1 MSNAS
6 SATGDSASISTQ
18 STFMDRFL
26 DRIERTGNRLPDP
39 AMLFVYCLGLALVL
53 SALFSMV
60 NFDYINP
67 RTGEALQVNNLLD
80 ATYLVELFASMVST
94 FTSFAPLGMVLA
106 AVMGVGIAE
115 SSGYINIALKKMIRV
130 TPDKMLAPA
139 VVFIGAVSSIATDAG
154 YVLVIPIG
162 AIIFRAAGRH
172 PLAGLAA
179 AFAGVSGGF
188 SAGLLPSALDPLLQ
202 SFTQSAAQIFDPD
215 YQMNPLANFYFTFCS
230 TFLVTLMGWFVTER
244 IVEPHLQSVEVS
256 EEQAEVEDMSSYTAH
271 ENRAF
276 KVSSLVLL
284 GMAAALFA
292 ICLPETSPMRAA
304 DGTLTAFSSPL
315 MRSIVPLIFIF
326 FMIPGVIY
334 GRMTGTF
341 KNHRDVI
348 GNMGG
353 SMKTMSS
360 YIVMAFFCSQF
371 LKAFGDSNLG
381 TLLALSGADLLETLN
396 LPGQVTIVGIILLT
410 AVVNLCVGSASAK
423 WAIIGP
429 IFVPMLMAV
438 GISPELAQ
446 AAYRIGDSSSNIITP
461 MMSYYPLIIVFT
473 QRYVKNAGIGTVASM
488 MMPYSIVFM
497 IGWTAFLLLFWALGL
512 PLGIGATYTYPVM

>member
-1 MSNAS
+1 MSN
-6 SATGDSASISTQ
+6 SISGSAPGVPGNHQ
-18 STFMDRFL
+18 SRMDRFL
-26 DRIERTGNRLPDP
+26 DAIERTGNRLPDP
-39 AMLFVYCLGLALVL
+39 AMLFIYGLGIVLVL
-53 SALFSMV
+53 SAMLSMIHF
-60 NFDYINP
+60 NYINP
-67 RTGEALQVNNLLD
+67 RTGEALQVANLMD
-80 ATYLVELFASMVST
+80 AGYLVELFAAMVTT
-94 FTSFAPLGMVLA
+94 FTGFAPLGMVLA

-115 SSGYINIALKKMIRV
+115 SSGFINIALKKMVRL
-130 TPDKMLAPA
+130 TPEHMLAPA

-162 AIIFRAAGRH
+162 AIIFQAAGRH

-202 SFTQSAAQIFDPD
+202 SFTQSAARIYDPD

-244 IVEPHLQSVEVS
+244 IIEPHLHSVEVT
-256 EEQAEVEDMSSYTAH
+256 EEQGEAEDMSSYTPE

-284 GMAAALFA
+284 GMSVALFA
-292 ICLPETSPMRAA
+292 LCLPESSPMRAV

-326 FMIPGVIY
+326 FLIPGVIY

-341 KNHRDVI
+341 KCHRDVI
-348 GNMGG
+348 GSMSG

-360 YIVMAFFCSQF
+360 YIVMAFCCSQF
-371 LKAFGDSNLG
+371 LKAFGDSSLG
-381 TLLALSGADLLETLN
+381 TLLALSGADLLQTLN
-396 LPGQVTIVGIILLT
+396 LSGQVTIVGIILLT
-410 AVVNLCVGSASAK
+410 AIVNLCVGSASAK

-438 GISPELAQ
+438 GISPELTQ

-461 MMSYYPLIIVFT
+461 MMAYYPLIIVFT
-473 QRYVKNAGIGTVASM
+473 QRYVKGAGIGTVASI
-488 MMPYSIVFM
+488 MMPYSVVFLV
-497 IGWTAFLLLFWALGL
+497 GWTAFLLLFWAVGL
-512 PLGIGATYTYPVM
+512 PLGLGASYTYPVM

>member
-1 MSNAS
+1 MSHSVTGGAS
-6 SATGDSASISTQ
+6 AVANSNSSK
-18 STFMDRFL
+18 MDRFL
-26 DRIERTGNRLPDP
+26 NAIERTGNRLPDP
-39 AMLFVYCLGLALVL
+39 AMLFVYCLGLVLVL
-53 SALFSMV
+53 SALFSFV
-60 NFDYINP
+60 SFDYVNP
-67 RTGEALQVNNLLD
+67 RTGEALQVANLID
-80 ATYLVELFASMVST
+80 GHYLADLFASMITT

-106 AVMGVGIAE
+106 AVMGVGISE
-115 SSGYINIALKKMIRV
+115 SSGYINIALKKMIRI
-130 TPDKMLAPA
+130 TPDRMLAPS
-139 VVFIGAVSSIATDAG
+139 VVFIGAISSIATDAG

-202 SFTQSAAQIFDPD
+202 SFTQSAAQIYDPE

-244 IVEPHLQSVEVS
+244 IIEQHLQSVEVS
-256 EEQAEVEDMSSYTAH
+256 DEQGEAEDMSSYTAQ

-284 GMAAALFA
+284 GMALALFV
-292 ICLPETSPMRAA
+292 ICMPETSPMRAE
-304 DGTLTAFSSPL
+304 DGSLTAFTSPL
-315 MRSIVPLIFIF
+315 MRSIVPPIFVF
-326 FMIPGVIY
+326 FLVPGVVY
-334 GRMTGTF
+334 GRMTGSF
-341 KNHRDVI
+341 KSHRDVI
-348 GNMGG
+348 GSMSG

-371 LKAFGDSNLG
+371 LRAFGDSNLG
-381 TLLALSGADLLETLN
+381 TLLALTGADQLQALN
-396 LPGQVTIVGIILLT
+396 LPGQVTIVGIVLLT

-461 MMSYYPLIIVFT
+461 MMSYYPVIIVFT
-473 QRYVKNAGIGTVASM
+473 QRYVKNAGIGTIASM
-488 MMPYSIVFM
+488 MMPYSIIFM

-512 PLGIGATYTYPVM
+512 PLGLGASYTYPVM

>member
-1 MSNAS
+1 MNYAS
-6 SATGDSASISTQ
+6 SAASDSDNMSASPTL
-18 STFMDRFL
+18 MDRFL
-26 DRIERTGNRLPDP
+26 NGIERTGNRLPDP
-39 AMLFVYCLGLALVL
+39 GMLFVYCLGLVLVL

-60 NFDYINP
+60 SFSYINP
-67 RTGEALQVNNLLD
+67 RTGEALQIANLMD
-80 ATYLVELFASMVST
+80 AEYLTELFASMVKT
-94 FTSFAPLGMVLA
+94 FTGFAPLGMVLA
-106 AVMGVGIAE
+106 SVMGVGIAE
-115 SSGYINIALKKMIRV
+115 SSGYINIALKKMIRI
-130 TPDKMLAPA
+130 TPDKLLAPA

-162 AIIFRAAGRH
+162 AIIFKAAGRH

-202 SFTQSAAQIFDPD
+202 SFTQSSAQLFDPD

-256 EEQAEVEDMSSYTAH
+256 EAEAETTNMSSYTAQ

-276 KVSSLVLL
+276 NISSLILL
-284 GMAAALFA
+284 GMGAALFA
-292 ICLPETSPMRAA
+292 LCLPEASPMRTA
-304 DGTLTAFSSPL
+304 DGSLTAFTSPL
-315 MRSIVPLIFIF
+315 MRSIVPLIFLF
-326 FMIPGVIY
+326 FLIPGVIY

-341 KNHRDVI
+341 KNHRDVMN
-348 GNMGG
+348 GMSD

-360 YIVMAFFCSQF
+360 YIVLAFFCAQF

-381 TLLALSGADLLETLN
+381 TLLALSGADLLQATN
-396 LPGQVTIVGIILLT
+396 LPGQVTIIGIILLT
-410 AVVNLCVGSASAK
+410 AVVNLFVGSASAK

-461 MMSYYPLIIVFT
+461 MMAYYPVIIVFA
-473 QRYVKNAGIGTVASM
+473 QRYVKNAGIGTIASM
-488 MMPYSIVFM
+488 MMPYSIMFM
-497 IGWTAFLLLFWALGL
+497 IGWSAFLLLFWALGL
-512 PLGIGATYTYPVM
+512 PMGIGATYTYPVM